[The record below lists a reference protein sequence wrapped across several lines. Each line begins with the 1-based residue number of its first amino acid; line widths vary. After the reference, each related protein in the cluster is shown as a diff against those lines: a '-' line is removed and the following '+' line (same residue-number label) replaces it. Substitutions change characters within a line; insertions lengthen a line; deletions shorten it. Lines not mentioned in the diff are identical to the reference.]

1 MEGYPK
7 RLQISKLLYRKE
19 VDFVNPNSK
28 SKIVLAL
35 ILCVSLIATGCN
47 PQWLSV
53 ALADLPALTQMALNI
68 ATVVTT
74 LQSGSQISSSE
85 AAAISNISTESSK
98 DLNLLQALY
107 KEYQANP
114 SASTIQKIQDV
125 IGEINRNLPA
135 FLQAAHISDPVLSAR
150 INAGVTL
157 ILTTV
162 SAFAALMPQPAGP
175 STARR
180 VAMQKVSP
188 PHVADLKKQWN
199 QQVCAPTGK
208 PEYDSAF
215 APCVVN

>member
-7 RLQISKLLYRKE
+7 TVQISKLFCRKE

-28 SKIVLAL
+28 SKIILAL

-74 LQSGSQISSSE
+74 LQSGKQINSTE
-85 AAAISNISTESSK
+85 AAAIQNISTESSK
-98 DLNLLQALY
+98 DLNLLQELY

-114 SASTIQKIQDV
+114 NASTLQKIQDV
-125 IGEINRNLPA
+125 NGEINRNLPA
-135 FLQAAHISDPVLSAR
+135 LLKAAHVSDPVLSAR

-157 ILTTV
+157 ILNYGERLCCV
-162 SAFAALMPQPAGP
+162 DAAAG
-175 STARR
+175 
-180 VAMQKVSP
+180 VVLKVR
-188 PHVADLKKQWN
+188 
-199 QQVCAPTGK
+199 
-208 PEYDSAF
+208 
-215 APCVVN
+215 